1 MAALASRKTLAELVL
16 DVVPWNVLPAG
27 PDPIAKATFMPKQP
41 GLVTMPVAMLL
52 VLRACSCHGIPP
64 SYGAPSMLLP
74 WHPPPV
80 MVPRA
85 CSCPDVALVTTS
97 HISPPFAP
105 IDIVMMP
112 WPYHHLTPIVP

>member
-64 SYGAPSMLLP
+64 LLWCPAHAPAM
-74 WHPPPV
+74 
-80 MVPRA
+80 
-85 CSCPDVALVTTS
+85 T
-97 HISPPFAP
+97 SPPSGAAP
-105 IDIVMMP
+105 RMILP
-112 WPYHHLTPIVP
+112 